1 MALTAS
7 QISTS
12 SSSSYDPTQQ
22 DEEVFEIT
30 DFTTVTDWER
40 FSAQIEE
47 IVGEWQ
53 LNHYIKFI
61 PLLKNELA
69 TGDWEVKTSVVKFA
83 SVAFQLTLH
92 RLKQRENTE
101 QYQTDDLDDEKIL
114 PQYADDMMNIDNDF
128 PPRAHCLARWYG
140 LRCFMVLQPSET
152 NESINYTKINLLMG
166 SVNTA
171 LHNTSCD
178 VPLFIQVKE
187 SWHRLYVGSA
197 LSQGIRSNFEVAS
210 LKRTPPQYSSLSGLV
225 QVFRTKLKNLASFNP
240 DDIKISARVAYTL
253 ANWGKDKKWP
263 VKQDVNEMAS
273 NFSRIANG
281 CVEDPISQLQLNATW
296 NSTSHAAI
304 HDNDVAR
311 GFDALVAHEWSVRLR
326 YADDFPCLLE
336 YSLGELVKVYD
347 SLDTMKDLMAHFTRS
362 GQNDVQDVGHA
373 LEKLT
378 ENTTKFDKV
387 LPGLV
392 SPRLAEGISKVYNH
406 SSNFLK
412 KGANTLG
419 RITANGERI
428 PRNVIHSF
436 LSFLFSPE
444 QVEKTLTNIDLCSE
458 LKSAPRG
465 SFTYRLATL
474 VSVLNLCHGGIWAL
488 AQLWHEVM
496 LELRIR
502 LDNGR
507 CVPGLG
513 VDGPDHRSCLINQKL
528 QMLNCC
534 IWRKKER
541 EKGNDKEMDK
551 EICLSE
557 DIVEKEL
564 NENKQ
569 CKAPESSCTTK
580 VEEKPE
586 NKSNLAEKKEIVIE
600 TEYKENVQVQTEK
613 EQLCNVLDNKMS
625 ESDSDEFF
633 ECDDGNFDEI
643 SDEGIVSN
651 SKNSAEA
658 SKPDVLPTKS
668 DDGISDLKN
677 FHHKTLEDTISSI
690 TVDGV
695 QQTEVECNE
704 VVDETSSNLSIS
716 QKNITT
722 MPEGRLKKL
731 GDAKLFK
738 NPAKSLY
745 VPICQDH
752 AFLTEDQLEEQ
763 AEIFSNL
770 GDTQEGSKVRAKM
783 QSLSLQS
790 DMSSFK
796 AANPGCVLEDFV
808 RWYSPRDFENNELSC
823 RMKIPDNLWVT
834 TWENSPSVP
843 ARRQKRLF
851 DDTKEAEKVL
861 HYLNNLRPCDVARL
875 VTPMC
880 IHDALIT
887 LRSNCD
893 ELGDVI
899 PSLPLLC
906 DQAKEKCASLMRNWN
921 NNNSANGSGGVNDLI
936 RMIGFAETMVERA
949 RSLKHKFKEIGD
961 NEELSS
967 FIRNLLEQPEIHLDG
982 AAQGKIGKILRKYF
996 LVQEQEKLEKI
1007 FESKGEADLPFP
1019 RVNPFPSPAGKEF
1032 ILRCKSRNP
1041 SSFSQILPQRLYA
1054 CLMQNSE
1061 FKLASVVTSDTTFF

>member
-1 MALTAS
+1 
-7 QISTS
+7 
-12 SSSSYDPTQQ
+12 
-22 DEEVFEIT
+22 
-30 DFTTVTDWER
+30 
-40 FSAQIEE
+40 
-47 IVGEWQ
+47 
-53 LNHYIKFI
+53 
-61 PLLKNELA
+61 
-69 TGDWEVKTSVVKFA
+69 
-83 SVAFQLTLH
+83 
-92 RLKQRENTE
+92 
-101 QYQTDDLDDEKIL
+101 
-114 PQYADDMMNIDNDF
+114 
-128 PPRAHCLARWYG
+128 
-140 LRCFMVLQPSET
+140 
-152 NESINYTKINLLMG
+152 
-166 SVNTA
+166 
-171 LHNTSCD
+171 
-178 VPLFIQVKE
+178 
-187 SWHRLYVGSA
+187 
-197 LSQGIRSNFEVAS
+197 
-210 LKRTPPQYSSLSGLV
+210 
-225 QVFRTKLKNLASFNP
+225 
-240 DDIKISARVAYTL
+240 
-253 ANWGKDKKWP
+253 
-263 VKQDVNEMAS
+263 
-273 NFSRIANG
+273 
-281 CVEDPISQLQLNATW
+281 
-296 NSTSHAAI
+296 
-304 HDNDVAR
+304 
-311 GFDALVAHEWSVRLR
+311 
-326 YADDFPCLLE
+326 
-336 YSLGELVKVYD
+336 
-347 SLDTMKDLMAHFTRS
+347 
-362 GQNDVQDVGHA
+362 
-373 LEKLT
+373 
-378 ENTTKFDKV
+378 
-387 LPGLV
+387 
-392 SPRLAEGISKVYNH
+392 
-406 SSNFLK
+406 
-412 KGANTLG
+412 
-419 RITANGERI
+419 
-428 PRNVIHSF
+428 
-436 LSFLFSPE
+436 
-444 QVEKTLTNIDLCSE
+444 
-458 LKSAPRG
+458 
-465 SFTYRLATL
+465 
-474 VSVLNLCHGGIWAL
+474 
-488 AQLWHEVM
+488 
-496 LELRIR
+496 
-502 LDNGR
+502 
-507 CVPGLG
+507 
-513 VDGPDHRSCLINQKL
+513 
-528 QMLNCC
+528 
-534 IWRKKER
+534 
-541 EKGNDKEMDK
+541 MDK
-551 EICLSE
+551 EICLNE